1 MELPPGGK
9 STATVDQAI
18 PARLGKYPLL
28 SVIGKG
34 SMGVL
39 YRSVDPHIKRP
50 VALKTIRRD
59 LLDDGDPEN
68 FSARFRIEAQA
79 AGRLAHPGIVGVYE
93 YGEQDNY
100 AYIAMEYIEG
110 RSLRECFE
118 QKVAFSI
125 AEVVSH
131 VSQLLAAL
139 QYAHER
145 GVWHRDIKPANI
157 LITQSGQVKVTD
169 FGIAR
174 VESSMLTQVGAIMGT
189 PGFIAPEMYLGDTF
203 DHRVDLFAAGVVL
216 YQLLAGTPPFSGS
229 AEKVMFKV
237 CYEVPLP
244 PSVAGRLP
252 SLQAFDSVVMKAL
265 ARDPGERFADAHE
278 FLTALLEAQATG
290 RENNTDETII
300 QQRGPLQPT
309 AGSGA
314 QSGIGSGPQSGVGS
328 GANSGSNGL
337 GSTGG
342 SGAPASTNTLVA
354 AGWNMETLEAVE
366 KKLARYVGPISKVM
380 VRRAAKEAADIVQL
394 THILAD
400 KIPKSEHRNEF
411 LKSVGVVSIKDIPGA
426 TIAPRTVAGGT
437 RVNGTIAGSV
447 PQQRPLTPADVTR
460 ATQLLTAHMGPIAPV
475 LAKRA
480 ATPTT
485 TREQFI
491 SALASYVKD
500 DAARARF
507 IDAFR

>member
-1 MELPPGGK
+1 
-9 STATVDQAI
+9 
-18 PARLGKYPLL
+18 
-28 SVIGKG
+28 
-34 SMGVL
+34 
-39 YRSVDPHIKRP
+39 
-50 VALKTIRRD
+50 
-59 LLDDGDPEN
+59 
-68 FSARFRIEAQA
+68 
-79 AGRLAHPGIVGVYE
+79 
-93 YGEQDNY
+93 
-100 AYIAMEYIEG
+100 
-110 RSLRECFE
+110 
-118 QKVAFSI
+118 
-125 AEVVSH
+125 
-131 VSQLLAAL
+131 
-139 QYAHER
+139 
-145 GVWHRDIKPANI
+145 
-157 LITQSGQVKVTD
+157 
-169 FGIAR
+169 
-174 VESSMLTQVGAIMGT
+174 MLTQVGAIMGT

-252 SLQAFDSVVMKAL
+252 SLQPFDSVVMKAL
-265 ARDPGERFADAHE
+265 ARDPRERFADAHE
-278 FLTALLEAQATG
+278 FLAALLEAQATG

-300 QQRGPLQPT
+300 QQRGPLQIMPT

-314 QSGIGSGPQSGVGS
+314 QSSLAGGLQGDTGS
-328 GANSGSNGL
+328 GANSGVNSLAN
-337 GSTGG
+337 TG

-366 KKLARYVGPISKVM
+366 KKLARYVGPIAKVM

-400 KIPKSEHRNEF
+400 KIPKTEHRNAF

-437 RVNGTIAGSV
+437 RVNGTMAGTGAH
-447 PQQRPLTPADVTR
+447 QRPLTPEDITR

-480 ATPTT
+480 ATPTS

-491 SALASYVKD
+491 SALASYLKD

-507 IDAFR
+507 LDALR